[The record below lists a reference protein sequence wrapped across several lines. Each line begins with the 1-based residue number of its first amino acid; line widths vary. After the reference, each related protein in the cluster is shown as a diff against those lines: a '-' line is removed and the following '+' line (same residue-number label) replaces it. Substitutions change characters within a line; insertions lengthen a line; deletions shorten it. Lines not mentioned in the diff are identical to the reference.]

1 MHIVQTHVVETNA
14 RNLMFGGLHGIPTN
28 QRYRDRRCL
37 MVHGQTAV
45 IDDVKGYYV
54 ADCNAVSLL

>member
-1 MHIVQTHVVETNA
+1 
-14 RNLMFGGLHGIPTN
+14 MFGGLHGIITN
-28 QRYRDRRCL
+28 QRYRDPLCQ